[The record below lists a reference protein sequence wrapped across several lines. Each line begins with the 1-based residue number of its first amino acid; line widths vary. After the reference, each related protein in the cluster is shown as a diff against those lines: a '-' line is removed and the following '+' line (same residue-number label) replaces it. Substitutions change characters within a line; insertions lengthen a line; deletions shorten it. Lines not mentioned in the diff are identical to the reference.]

1 MAKRVLAISGG
12 VDSMV
17 MLDILVRNFKKDS
30 IIVAHFDHGTRESSK
45 LDAQFVRKKA
55 AEYGVNFATEGVEL
69 GGKTSEEKA
78 REARYSFLRK
88 ISGKNGV
95 IYTAHHLDDLLET
108 ILINLIRGTG
118 WRGLAVLNADGI
130 QRPLL
135 DSEMVYEPMD
145 KQAIFEYAAKRRLEF
160 REDPTNSS
168 DQYLRNRIR
177 EQFNES
183 EIEFERKLE
192 IWQLW
197 QKQKKL
203 KTIINQGCVEILPAQ
218 GQAWERKWFENLDQ
232 NVAIELLRA
241 GTLRAGSRL
250 TRPQLEDFRKAIL
263 SYNAGKRFN
272 LPGDRL
278 VRFSRKDFKLED
290 V

>member
-1 MAKRVLAISGG
+1 
-12 VDSMV
+12 MV

-55 AEYGVNFATEGVEL
+55 AEYGLKFTTDGAEL
-69 GGKTSEEKA
+69 GEKISEEKA
-78 REARYSFLRK
+78 REARYNFLQK
-88 ISGKNGV
+88 VAGENGV

-135 DSEMVYEPMD
+135 DSEIVYEPMD

-177 EQFNES
+177 EQFNEF

-192 IWQLW
+192 IWRLW
-197 QKQKKL
+197 QKQKQL
-203 KTIINQGCVEILPAQ
+203 KKEIDQSFTEILPVT
-218 GQAWERKWFENLDQ
+218 GQTWERKWFKNLDQ

-250 TRPQLEDFRKAIL
+250 TRPQLEDFRQAIL
-263 SYNAGKRFN
+263 SYSTGKSFN
-272 LPGDRL
+272 LPGDKL
-278 VRFSRKDFKLED
+278 VKFSRRDFKLED

>member
-1 MAKRVLAISGG
+1 MVKRVLAISGG

-17 MLDILVRNFKKDS
+17 MLDILARNFNTDS

-55 AEYGVNFATEGVEL
+55 AEYGIEFATERAEL
-69 GGKTSEEKA
+69 GEEVSEETA
-78 REARYSFLRK
+78 REARYNFLRK
-88 ISGKNGV
+88 IAGENGV

-130 QRPLL
+130 KRPLL
-135 DSEMVYEPMD
+135 DSEMIYEPMD
-145 KQAIFEYAAKRRLEF
+145 KRAIFEYAAKRRLEF

-177 EQFNES
+177 EQLNES
-183 EIEFERKLE
+183 EINFGQKLE

-197 QKQKKL
+197 QKQKQL
-203 KTIINQGCVEILPAQ
+203 KIDIDQSLVEILPTQ
-218 GQAWERKWFENLDQ
+218 DQTWERKWFKQLDQ
-232 NVAIELLRA
+232 NIATEMLRA

-263 SYNAGKRFN
+263 SYGTGKKFN
-272 LPGDRL
+272 LPGDKL
-278 VRFSRKDFKLED
+278 VKFSREGFRLED
-290 V
+290 I